1 MQSVKVSKAKKEP
14 EFKLGKWNPQIKLVE
29 VDKDLESREN
39 HPDYSCCVRCNNKN
53 VFRAAVT
60 GNLALMDKVM
70 RDAKKVSNLTAFWS
84 SDLEKTPLEF
94 ILESNDTKMIELFL
108 APKVGKIPAHSN
120 YENERRELYSRR
132 AIE

>member
-1 MQSVKVSKAKKEP
+1 
-14 EFKLGKWNPQIKLVE
+14 
-29 VDKDLESREN
+29 
-39 HPDYSCCVRCNNKN
+39 
-53 VFRAAVT
+53 
-60 GNLALMDKVM
+60 MDKLM

-94 ILESNDTKMIELFL
+94 ILESNNTKMIELFL